1 MAGYTHVNLKQV
13 EDMAPKFGLS
23 PGLESRF
30 AREALDCEKSGMS
43 YYKVAPNFRTPF
55 GHKHEQQEEL
65 YVVISGSARIK
76 IEDEEIELNTLDAIR
91 VAPEMTRAIEAGP
104 EGAEILAFGA
114 PKTATQDAEMLQGW
128 WD

>member
-104 EGAEILAFGA
+104 DGAEILAFGA